1 MTDEHNE
8 GRGEARGIDQDLRE
22 RVAKETA
29 IFNDALDA
37 AMQNPASEALDK
49 LAQAADRLMRA
60 VGRVLIE
67 AKRLRGR
74 EHADR

>member
-1 MTDEHNE
+1 MKGEGNE
-8 GRGEARGIDQDLRE
+8 GRHNVQGVDQKLRE
-22 RVAKETA
+22 RLANEIA

-37 AMQNPASEALDK
+37 AVQSPTAKSLDA

-67 AKRLRGR
+67 AKRG
-74 EHADR
+74 AASP